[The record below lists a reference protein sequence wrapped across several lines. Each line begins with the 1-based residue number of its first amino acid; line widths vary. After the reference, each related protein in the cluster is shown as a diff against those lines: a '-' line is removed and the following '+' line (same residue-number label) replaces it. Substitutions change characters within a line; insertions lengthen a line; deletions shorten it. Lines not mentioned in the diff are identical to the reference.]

1 MHQQAVI
8 LFDGVC
14 NFCCAWV
21 LFLIKRDK
29 KELFLFASLQ
39 SEVAEQLL
47 KPFGVSNTEL
57 NTVIYIKNNTCLQ
70 QSTAALEILTDLGG
84 IWRLWGIFKLI
95 PEAVRNVFYR
105 FIAGT
110 RYKVFGKKD
119 RCMVPS
125 SKIRKRFLS

>member
-29 KELFLFASLQ
+29 KESFVFASLQ
-39 SEVAEQLL
+39 SEVAERLL

-57 NTVIYIKNNTCLQ
+57 STVIYIKNNTCLQ

-84 IWRLWGIFKLI
+84 VWRLCGVFKFI
-95 PEAVRNVFYR
+95 PLTMRNSFYQY
-105 FIAGT
+105 IAGI

-119 RCMVPS
+119 RCLVPS

>member
-29 KELFLFASLQ
+29 KESFVFASLQ
-39 SEVAEQLL
+39 SEVAKQLL

-84 IWRLWGIFKLI
+84 VWRLCGVFKFI
-95 PEAVRNVFYR
+95 PLTMRNSFYQY
-105 FIAGT
+105 IAGI

-119 RCMVPS
+119 RCLVPS

>member
-29 KELFLFASLQ
+29 KELFVFASLQ

-84 IWRLWGIFKLI
+84 VWRLCGVFKFI
-95 PEAVRNVFYR
+95 PLTMRNSFYQY
-105 FIAGT
+105 IAGI

-119 RCMVPS
+119 RCLVPS

>member
-29 KELFLFASLQ
+29 KESFVFASLQ

-84 IWRLWGIFKLI
+84 VWRLCGVFKFI
-95 PEAVRNVFYR
+95 PLTMRNSFYQY
-105 FIAGT
+105 IAGI

-119 RCMVPS
+119 RCLVPS